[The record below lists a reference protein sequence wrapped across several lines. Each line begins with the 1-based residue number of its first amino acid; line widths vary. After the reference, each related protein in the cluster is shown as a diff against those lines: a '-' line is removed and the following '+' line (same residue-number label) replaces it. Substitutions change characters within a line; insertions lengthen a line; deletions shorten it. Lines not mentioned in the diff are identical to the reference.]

1 MKQISI
7 IQYIISKMIVVMGQ
21 IILKKKSG
29 DMNLEEVKKY

>member
-7 IQYIISKMIVVMGQ
+7 IQYIISKIIVVMGQ